1 MAFFNVSA
9 LTTRIATE
17 LHHLLS
23 LDNLDKSTVWHA
35 MVLDFSCTPWV
46 DSTAA
51 AELLETVR
59 SVQNHH
65 GYPIV
70 LCHCNAQCMEV
81 LLNAG
86 MGAGAIP
93 SRHIF
98 HSVHDAARAIA
109 LGQVTLGDSHEKE
122 TVGADTQ
129 SSSKQQLKQP
139 DGADNGRGA
148 DVLSP
153 PAAP

>member
-23 LDNLDKSTVWHA
+23 LDNLDKSTVWQA

-129 SSSKQQLKQP
+129 SSSKQQLKQT